1 MIPKKYPLACGG
13 TLSVC
18 RTDKFKAGMLSVSL
32 VLPIERERTW
42 MTSLLLSV
50 LRRGTEKY
58 PTLAA
63 INRQL
68 DYLYGTELSIR
79 NFYRGD
85 CQIVGFSA
93 DLLGSA
99 FLPDGEALA
108 AEVLDVMHQILFC
121 PLLDANGCL
130 DTRYVESEK
139 KQQCDHI
146 RALKNSPRGYASER
160 CRSIL
165 YRNEPCGASVYGEIE
180 AIERVT
186 AEELTAHWRWLL
198 SVLHLDCFYVGAE
211 SAERIR
217 AALDVTFGAVN
228 PAVGKQEPPP
238 LPTVVRTAEEIV
250 QTEETLAAGQSQ
262 LVLALRTGITV
273 LDPAYYAC
281 MVANEMLGNSPI
293 SKLFVQVRERL
304 SLCYFCSSHYN
315 SYKGTLLI
323 HCGLDAKDREA
334 AEEAILAQLRAMA
347 NGEFSREE
355 LLAAKQSIQS
365 AYRQLEDSPAALESF
380 YFGRSLLGL
389 KETVESTRK
398 RFGAV
403 TREDVI
409 AAVRGM
415 TVDVVYFLRGT
426 LAQKEDDD
434 EDN

>member
-1 MIPKKYPLACGG
+1 MIPKKYPLASGG

-18 RTDKFKAGMLSVSL
+18 QTDKFKAGMLSVSL

-85 CQIVGFSA
+85 CQIIGFSA

-99 FLPDGEALA
+99 FLPDGEDLTAG
-108 AEVLDVMHQILFC
+108 VLDVMHQILVC
-121 PLLDANGCL
+121 PILDANGLL
-130 DTRYVESEK
+130 DARYVESEK
-139 KQQCDHI
+139 MQQCDHI

-211 SAERIR
+211 PGEHVRS
-217 AALDVTFGAVN
+217 ALDAVFGT
-228 PAVGKQEPPP
+228 VGTTGGAFVVPSS
-238 LPTVVRTAEEIV
+238 PTIVRTAEEIIR
-250 QTEETLAAGQSQ
+250 TEETLAVGQSQ
-262 LVLALRTGITV
+262 LIMALRTGIAMF
-273 LDPAYYAC
+273 DPAYYAC
-281 MVANEMLGNSPI
+281 MIVNEMLGNSPI
-293 SKLFVQVRERL
+293 SKLFMQVRERL

-355 LLAAKQSIQS
+355 LLAAKQSLQS
-365 AYRQLEDSPAALESF
+365 AYQQLGDSPAALESF

-389 KETVESTRK
+389 KETVESARK

-409 AAVRGM
+409 AAARGM
-415 TVDVVYFLRGT
+415 TLEVVYFLRGT
-426 LAQKEDDD
+426 IVQKEGDD